1 MAVTLSCVFL
11 LLSSMF
17 FNTAVYVTCLEI
29 RNKLNKDGEK
39 SLSKAYTAPPKK
51 VRLKTLLVSN
61 FMFWQDILSLAFFF
75 KFLIFGFGPGFYD
88 LPFLLK

>member
-29 RNKLNKDGEK
+29 RNKINKDGEK

-61 FMFWQDILSLAFFF
+61 FMLFWQDILSLPFF
-75 KFLIFGFGPGFYD
+75 LNS
-88 LPFLLK
+88 